1 MKKFLFIAVA
11 AAAVTFTSCTN
22 EKAPVA
28 PEPEPEAVEL
38 VSEDSLASFIEAADT
53 TAISNF
59 LTEAQAKIEELKNT
73 DPVKAKEYLAKIQAL
88 LKENADKIKA
98 FVGTGAVASV
108 IDAVNSLPE
117 IEVPDVTDAA
127 AEAVE
132 GAKDAAAEAVDN
144 AKEAVEGA
152 ADAAKDAAADAVD
165 NAKEA
170 VEFGLADAIS
180 YVDEN
185 KKENVGIEIHSGRN
199 RIVRRIFESL
209 GYKVLKLDRVYFA
222 GLTKKGL
229 RRGDW
234 RFLTEAEVNFLRMG
248 SFE

>member
-22 EKAPVA
+22 EKAPV
-28 PEPEPEAVEL
+28 PTEPEPEAVEL

-170 VEFGLADAIS
+170 VEDAKDAAADKAAEAVDKAADKIKGAIG
-180 YVDEN
+180 
-185 KKENVGIEIHSGRN
+185 K
-199 RIVRRIFESL
+199 
-209 GYKVLKLDRVYFA
+209 
-222 GLTKKGL
+222 
-229 RRGDW
+229 
-234 RFLTEAEVNFLRMG
+234 
-248 SFE
+248 

>member
-22 EKAPVA
+22 EKAPV
-28 PEPEPEAVEL
+28 PTEPEAPEVEL
-38 VSEDSLASFIEAADT
+38 VSEDALASFIEAADT

-117 IEVPDVTDAA
+117 IEVPDVA
-127 AEAVE
+127 
-132 GAKDAAAEAVDN
+132 DAAAEAVDD

-170 VEFGLADAIS
+170 VEDAKDAAADKAAEAVDKAADKIKGAIG
-180 YVDEN
+180 
-185 KKENVGIEIHSGRN
+185 K
-199 RIVRRIFESL
+199 
-209 GYKVLKLDRVYFA
+209 
-222 GLTKKGL
+222 
-229 RRGDW
+229 
-234 RFLTEAEVNFLRMG
+234 
-248 SFE
+248 

>member
-22 EKAPVA
+22 EKAPV
-28 PEPEPEAVEL
+28 PTEPEAPEVEL

-132 GAKDAAAEAVDN
+132 GA
-144 AKEAVEGA
+144 

-170 VEFGLADAIS
+170 VEDAKDAAADKAAEAVDKAADKIKGAIG
-180 YVDEN
+180 
-185 KKENVGIEIHSGRN
+185 K
-199 RIVRRIFESL
+199 
-209 GYKVLKLDRVYFA
+209 
-222 GLTKKGL
+222 
-229 RRGDW
+229 
-234 RFLTEAEVNFLRMG
+234 
-248 SFE
+248 

>member
-22 EKAPVA
+22 EKAPV
-28 PEPEPEAVEL
+28 PTEPEPEAVEL

-127 AEAVE
+127 AEAVD
-132 GAKDAAAEAVDN
+132 G
-144 AKEAVEGA
+144 AKEAVEGTANA
-152 ADAAKDAAADAVD
+152 AVDAANEKVNEAAAKVDEKVEAGKKAVEDAANKAVEDGKAAAADAV
-165 NAKEA
+165 NKA
-170 VEFGLADAIS
+170 ADKLL
-180 YVDEN
+180 
-185 KKENVGIEIHSGRN
+185 KK
-199 RIVRRIFESL
+199 
-209 GYKVLKLDRVYFA
+209 
-222 GLTKKGL
+222 
-229 RRGDW
+229 
-234 RFLTEAEVNFLRMG
+234 
-248 SFE
+248 